1 VRIWPKQLSY
11 EGFTNS
17 FHKHTPIP
25 GGEREASRWVL
36 VAGRAKLG
44 GQSVLV
50 GLGLQAAKPTTV
62 GRKTLQPHEWP
73 TVLRIRERE

>member
-1 VRIWPKQLSY
+1 VR
-11 EGFTNS
+11 
-17 FHKHTPIP
+17 
-25 GGEREASRWVL
+25 

-44 GQSVLV
+44 GQSVLI

-73 TVLRIRERE
+73 TVLRIQERE